1 MVLKSLNRSF
11 LVAVLFCQLG
21 LANTSYAANAKPV
34 CDGRQVQLQVL
45 GSGGPEMT
53 DGRASTS
60 YLIWV
65 DKKARILMDF
75 GSGAAL
81 NYEKSH
87 ANPADLQAVL
97 FSHFHVDHTADFP
110 AIVKGLGFT
119 KFNDEIQVY
128 GPTKNN
134 GFPGTKEFLSALFDR
149 EKGAYAYLA
158 NATDPDASNQFKVEA
173 NEVPPTE
180 GQVVSFE
187 LGDDTILKA
196 ISIPHG
202 AAPSLAWRVETHGC
216 ALTFSGDTSN
226 SNKALENLAADS
238 DLFVAHNAA
247 QENDSDAIAREL
259 HMMPSEI
266 GRIAKAA
273 AVKQVVLS
281 HRMLR
286 TLGKEKETL
295 QAIRKN
301 YAGSVQFANDL
312 QVFRLGDAA
321 KH

>member
-1 MVLKSLNRSF
+1 MTFARHPIALLLAAMLSQ
-11 LVAVLFCQLG
+11 LVIGKV
-21 LANTSYAANAKPV
+21 SDAAEVKPV
-34 CDGRQVQLQVL
+34 CQAQQVQLQVL
-45 GSGGPEMT
+45 GSGGPELT

-65 DKKARILMDF
+65 DKKARILVDF

-81 NYEKSH
+81 NYEKAR

-110 AIVKGLGFT
+110 ALVKGLGFT

-134 GFPGTKEFLSALFDR
+134 GFPGVKEFLSALFDR
-149 EKGAYAYLA
+149 EHGAYAYLA
-158 NATDPDASNQFKVEA
+158 NATDPDASNQFKIEA

-180 GQVVSFE
+180 GQVVRFE
-187 LGDDTILKA
+187 LGDDTVLKA

-202 AAPSLAWRVETHGC
+202 AAPSLAWRVETRGC

-226 SNKALENLAADS
+226 SNKALEVLANGS
-238 DLFVAHNAA
+238 DLFLAHNAA
-247 QENDSDAIAREL
+247 QENDSDAVAREL

-273 AVKQVVLS
+273 TVKQVVLS

-312 QVFRLGDAA
+312 QVFRLGDAV